1 MHIFL
6 IRHGESLK
14 NVGKCDLEDWKV
26 PLTNK
31 GENQALQ
38 VGQNLL
44 NYCKTNNIS
53 LDNSIIISSP
63 YIRAKQTANNINKYL
78 NLPLLINYSISEY
91 QHYNQTT
98 DNIEELDE
106 YNKKLSTSCPVL
118 KKFID
123 NQVDE
128 NQNENNV
135 EIVLRAKSVI
145 SRLKSLPYDNVFIVS
160 HKGFIKAFIT
170 AFNNNNYSSYFEH
183 HVVENCSVKLFD
195 IDHNIF
201 QEKGNILNP

>member
-1 MHIFL
+1 MRIFL
-6 IRHGESLK
+6 IRHGESVK
-14 NVGKCDLEDWKV
+14 NAGKCDLEDWKV

-38 VGQNLL
+38 TGQNLL
-44 NYCKTNNIS
+44 NYCKTHNIS

-78 NLPLLINYSISEY
+78 NIPLLINYSISEY
-91 QHYNQTT
+91 QHHNQAT
-98 DNIEELDE
+98 DTNEELE
-106 YNKKLSTSCPVL
+106 KYNKELSSSCPFL
-118 KKFID
+118 KKIIA
-123 NQVDE
+123 NQQDE

-145 SRLKSLPYDNVFIVS
+145 SSLKNLAYDNIFIVS

-170 AFNNNNYSSYFEH
+170 AFNNKDYSSYFEH
-183 HVVENCSVKLFD
+183 HIVENCSVKLFD
-195 IDHNIF
+195 INNNVF
-201 QEKGNILNP
+201 EEKGNVLNP

>member
-1 MHIFL
+1 MQIFL
-6 IRHGESLK
+6 IRHGESVK
-14 NVGKCDLEDWKV
+14 NAGKCDLEDWKV

-31 GENQALQ
+31 GESQALQ
-38 VGQNLL
+38 TGHNLL
-44 NYCKTNNIS
+44 NYCKTHNIS

-63 YIRAKQTANNINKYL
+63 YIRAKQTASSINKYL

-91 QHYNQTT
+91 QHYDQVTT
-98 DNIEELDE
+98 SISELEE
-106 YNKKLSTSCPVL
+106 YNKELSNSCPLL
-118 KKFID
+118 KKFIY

-145 SRLKSLPYDNVFIVS
+145 ENITNLPYDNVFIVS

-170 AFNNNNYSSYFEH
+170 AFNNKDYSAYFEH
-183 HVVENCSVKLFD
+183 HIVENCSVKLFD
-195 IDHNIF
+195 IDNNIF
-201 QEKGNILNP
+201 EEKGNILNP